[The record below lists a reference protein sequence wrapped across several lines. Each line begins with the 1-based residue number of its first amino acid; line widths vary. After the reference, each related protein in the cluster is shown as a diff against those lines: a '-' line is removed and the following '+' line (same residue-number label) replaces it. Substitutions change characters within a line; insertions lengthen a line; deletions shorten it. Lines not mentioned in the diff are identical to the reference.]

1 MIGRLAYE
9 GRGVRLV
16 DLAKAFG
23 VNPKTVERLRD
34 QFRDSGP
41 ESFTRPRKP
50 RGPSR
55 KELPYKAEAE
65 RLLAAGMSRVR
76 VAEKLGI
83 HVSTLHLNIRK
94 GRISAKRLR
103 SATEGSEAPEAAAPI
118 SVERGERDHRD
129 RKAPM
134 GRGARDARSASRP
147 RAEKFPN
154 ASRSSRKTAWPFAAR
169 PS

>member
-1 MIGRLAYE
+1 MACLPFPEPGTVTIGSSNHSFDVRDGHYVYFANFDPIAGHREDETGKRNRMIGWLAYE
-9 GRGVRLV
+9 GSGVRLV
-16 DLAKAFG
+16 DLAMAFG

-55 KELPYKAEAE
+55 KELPCKAEAE

-83 HVSTLHLNIRK
+83 
-94 GRISAKRLR
+94 
-103 SATEGSEAPEAAAPI
+103 
-118 SVERGERDHRD
+118 
-129 RKAPM
+129 
-134 GRGARDARSASRP
+134 ASR
-147 RAEKFPN
+147 RCI
-154 ASRSSRKTAWPFAAR
+154 
-169 PS
+169 

>member
-1 MIGRLAYE
+1 MACLPFPEPETVSIGSSNCSFDVRDGRCVHFANFDPISSHGLEETGKRNRMIGRLACE

-34 QFRDSGP
+34 QYRDSGP

-55 KELPYKAEAE
+55 KELPCKAEAE

-76 VAEKLGI
+76 VAEKPGI
-83 HVSTLHLNIRK
+83 
-94 GRISAKRLR
+94 
-103 SATEGSEAPEAAAPI
+103 
-118 SVERGERDHRD
+118 
-129 RKAPM
+129 
-134 GRGARDARSASRP
+134 ASR
-147 RAEKFPN
+147 R
-154 ASRSSRKTAWPFAAR
+154 RI
-169 PS
+169 